1 MLVKRLLKESEMI
14 AHTVELSIRRRLL
27 ATPDRV
33 CRHKGLCLSRDGCE
47 DAFLREALAVGA
59 ASVFRLIKARAAN
72 LATRQYVLECDARVN
87 AKVYLRCDAMR
98 ACRTLYHSRI
108 TR

>member
-1 MLVKRLLKESEMI
+1 MV

-27 ATPDRV
+27 ATPDGV

-72 LATRQYVLECDARVN
+72 LATRQCVLICDASERESVF
-87 AKVYLRCDAMR
+87 AMR
-98 ACRTLYHSRI
+98 CACRTLCHSRI